1 MEDYRLTAVYKKED
15 AIISLYE
22 DDDHDFIYI
31 SDSRD
36 GTWMKVPEWDYD
48 IDEYD
53 FMYLEDGY
61 DIFYMSMETH
71 TGFWN
76 LINLY
81 YDEYDHI
88 VDEEVYLLLN
98 SLDLTLNQIIMIVIC
113 WKPYFM
119 KRFRIFMSINTAM
132 RKLCKDEQ
140 KT

>member
-1 MEDYRLTAVYKKED
+1 MEDYRLTVVYKKGD

-36 GTWMKVPEWDYD
+36 KTWMKVPEWDYD

-61 DIFYMSMETH
+61 DIFYISMETH

-88 VDEEVYLLLN
+88 DGM
-98 SLDLTLNQIIMIVIC
+98 Q
-113 WKPYFM
+113 KYFDGTM
-119 KRFRIFMSINTAM
+119 SRFRT
-132 RKLCKDEQ
+132 
-140 KT
+140 T